1 MSKGSSVKPLT
12 SLLIRMSKGSSVDPL
27 TSLRT
32 IRMSKSFSV
41 EPHAA
46 FHIISMVPDPVPLS
60 DFLDPDPT

>member
-12 SLLIRMSKGSSVDPL
+12 SLLIRMSIGSLVDPL

-46 FHIISMVPDPVPLS
+46 FHIINKVPDPVPVS
-60 DFLDPDPT
+60 DLDPDPT